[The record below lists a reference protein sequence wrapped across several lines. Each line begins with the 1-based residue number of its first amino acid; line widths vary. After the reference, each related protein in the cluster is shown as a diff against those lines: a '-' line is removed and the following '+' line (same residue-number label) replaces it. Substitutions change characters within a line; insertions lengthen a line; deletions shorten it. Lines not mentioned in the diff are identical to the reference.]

1 MCEGLLCLIH
11 YGAAQRNLAVLNVRL
26 WETCLVWATW
36 WRSIT
41 PPLVWPW
48 LGIQHQDDHRILAS
62 FPILPAHLSWL
73 ECTSPNPGMIRRLI
87 SKLYILVDQW
97 LPVLMHT
104 SAPDPSSQHKTRVDL
119 IEPLVVAGSLV
130 LCGCSPAQKGENKY
144 YQVDSYLYSSPHNT
158 RKSQGAFPTFEV
170 SKNIMKPR
178 IFIAACVSSLI
189 SLCPKWRLNIVFVG
203 Y

>member
-1 MCEGLLCLIH
+1 MSDSGRRVWFGLLDGEASRLPWCDHGLESNIRMTTESWLLFLFCLH
-11 YGAAQRNLAVLNVRL
+11 
-26 WETCLVWATW
+26 TF
-36 WRSIT
+36 
-41 PPLVWPW
+41 
-48 LGIQHQDDHRILAS
+48 LGWSVQA
-62 FPILPAHLSWL
+62 PILEWSEGWFPSCTFWLTSGSQSW
-73 ECTSPNPGMIRRLI
+73 C
-87 SKLYILVDQW
+87 
-97 LPVLMHT
+97 T

-189 SLCPKWRLNIVFVG
+189 SLCPKWRLNIIFVG